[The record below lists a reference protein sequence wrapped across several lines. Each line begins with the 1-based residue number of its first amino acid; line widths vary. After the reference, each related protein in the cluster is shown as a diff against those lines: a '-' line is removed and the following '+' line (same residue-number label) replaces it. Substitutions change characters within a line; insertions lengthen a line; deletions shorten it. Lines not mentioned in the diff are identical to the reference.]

1 MIELKLR
8 DLLDSMNVLRE
19 LGQKQLKGRTAY
31 TVAKILRQVENEFSL
46 FNETR
51 QKLVNQYGAKD
62 ENGNLKINPETN
74 EYIFE
79 NENVE
84 TVMNEINTMLD
95 SNVSLNANKIK
106 LSDIE
111 DLDFTPAEMA
121 MIDSYIEE

>member
-79 NENVE
+79 DENVE
-84 TVMNEINTMLD
+84 IVMNEINTMLD

-111 DLDFTPAEMA
+111 DLDFAPAEMA